1 MSDGKKASILII
13 EDERIMR
20 ITLEDSL
27 KGAGYEVISREMGRD
42 GLEAV
47 KSAPFDLIVMDV
59 RLPDGDGIS
68 LINEIKRWADAEII
82 VITAFGSIRDA
93 VQAMKLGAFDY
104 ITKPFSL
111 DEFMMIVERALSVK
125 RLRDENI
132 RLRRDLS
139 RCYSIPH
146 IVGESVAMKHVLR
159 AVEMVALSDATV
171 LLLGE
176 SGTGKELIATTIHYQ
191 SRRRDRPFI
200 KVNCAA
206 FPEGLIESELF
217 GYERGAFTGALKRK
231 PGRFELADGGT
242 IFLDEI
248 GDLPLSTQV
257 KLLRVLQ
264 ERSFERLGGKETISV
279 DVRIIAATNRD
290 LEEEVRNRGFRED
303 LFFRISVIP
312 IRIPPLRERKEDIP
326 YLLDFFL
333 KKQRARTGKD
343 VRFSEGAIQ
352 ALLKYEWPGNV
363 RELEN
368 VVERCVILSE
378 DGWID
383 VEDLPLYIQGESGD
397 GISFNL
403 SDAVTEA
410 EKDHIIKI
418 LKLTRGNRTKAAQLL
433 GISRKTLWE
442 KIKTYGIKI
451 D

>member
-1 MSDGKKASILII
+1 MSDGMKGSILII

-20 ITLEDSL
+20 ITLEDAL
-27 KGAGYEVISREMGRD
+27 KGAGYEVLSSEMGRD

-47 KSAPFDLIVMDV
+47 KSTPFDLIVMDV
-59 RLPDGDGIS
+59 KLPDGDGIS
-68 LINEIKRWADAEII
+68 LMNEIKKFTDAEII

-93 VQAMKLGAFDY
+93 VRAMKLGAFDY

-111 DEFMMIVERALSVK
+111 DEFMIIVERALGVK

-132 RLRRDLS
+132 RLRRDIAT
-139 RCYSIPH
+139 CYSLPH
-146 IVGESVAMKHVLR
+146 IVGESLAMKNVFS
-159 AVEMVALSDATV
+159 AVEMVAPSDATV

-176 SGTGKELIATTIHYQ
+176 SGTGKELIATAIHYQ
-191 SRRRDRPFI
+191 SRRRDKPFI

-206 FPEGLIESELF
+206 LPESLIESELF
-217 GYERGAFTGALKRK
+217 GYERGAFTGALRRK

-248 GDLPLSTQV
+248 GDLPISTQV

-279 DVRIIAATNRD
+279 DVRIIAATNRN
-290 LEEEVRNRGFRED
+290 LEEEVKNRRFRED
-303 LFFRISVIP
+303 LFFRLNVISIK
-312 IRIPPLRERKEDIP
+312 IPPLRERKEDIP

-333 KKQRARTGKD
+333 KKQRAKTGKD
-343 VRFSEGAIQ
+343 VRFSERAIH
-352 ALLKYEWPGNV
+352 ALLRYEWPGNV

-368 VVERCVILSE
+368 VVEKCVTLSQ
-378 DGWID
+378 GGLID
-383 VEDLPLYIQGESGD
+383 VKDLPLSIQGEGED
-397 GISFNL
+397 RINFNL
-403 SDAVTEA
+403 SDVVTEA
-410 EKDHIIKI
+410 EKEHIIRI
-418 LKLTRGNRTKAAQLL
+418 LKITKGNRTKAAQLL

-442 KIKTYGIKI
+442 KIRIYGIEM

>member
-1 MSDGKKASILII
+1 MSDGMKGSILII

-20 ITLEDSL
+20 ITLEDAL
-27 KGAGYEVISREMGRD
+27 KGAGYEVLSSEMGRV

-47 KSAPFDLIVMDV
+47 KSTPFDLIVMDV

-68 LINEIKRWADAEII
+68 LMNEIKKFTDAEII

-111 DEFMMIVERALSVK
+111 DEFMMIVERAFGVK

-132 RLRRDLS
+132 RLRRDITT
-139 RCYSIPH
+139 CYSLPH
-146 IVGESVAMKHVLR
+146 IVGESLAMKNVFS
-159 AVEMVALSDATV
+159 AVEMVAASDATV

-176 SGTGKELIATTIHYQ
+176 SGTGKELIATAIHYQ
-191 SRRRDRPFI
+191 SRRRDKPFI

-206 FPEGLIESELF
+206 LPESLIESELF
-217 GYERGAFTGALKRK
+217 GYERGAFTGALRRK

-248 GDLPLSTQV
+248 GDMPISTQV

-279 DVRIIAATNRD
+279 DVRIIAATNRN
-290 LEEEVRNRGFRED
+290 LEEEVKNRRFRED
-303 LFFRISVIP
+303 LFFRLNVISIK
-312 IRIPPLRERKEDIP
+312 IPPLRERKEDIP

-333 KKQRARTGKD
+333 KKQRAKTGKD
-343 VRFSEGAIQ
+343 ARFSERAIQ
-352 ALLKYEWPGNV
+352 GLLRYEWPGNV

-368 VVERCVILSE
+368 VVERCVILSH
-378 DGWID
+378 GGLID
-383 VEDLPLYIQGESGD
+383 VKDLPLSIQGEREDRINFS
-397 GISFNL
+397 L
-403 SDAVTEA
+403 SDVVTEA
-410 EKDHIIKI
+410 ERDHIIRI
-418 LKLTRGNRTKAAQLL
+418 LKLTKGNRTKAAQLL

-442 KIKTYGIKI
+442 KMRIYGIEM